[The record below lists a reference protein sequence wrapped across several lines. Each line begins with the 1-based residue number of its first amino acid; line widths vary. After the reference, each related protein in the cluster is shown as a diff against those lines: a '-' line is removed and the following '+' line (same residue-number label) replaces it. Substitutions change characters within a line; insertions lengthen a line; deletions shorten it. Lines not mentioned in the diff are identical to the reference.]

1 MNLGLN
7 LRFGHEIKVCMM
19 SHETYISL
27 TWNFSVSRNVFSI
40 ISYVIC
46 VVLQI
51 VFMFVLNVVLHM
63 RLMKILLAIK
73 KQLKK

>member
-27 TWNFSVSRNVFSI
+27 TLEFFGLEECIFN
-40 ISYVIC
+40 YKLC
-46 VVLQI
+46 YMCVLQI
-51 VFMFVLNVVLHM
+51 VFYVC
-63 RLMKILLAIK
+63 
-73 KQLKK
+73 